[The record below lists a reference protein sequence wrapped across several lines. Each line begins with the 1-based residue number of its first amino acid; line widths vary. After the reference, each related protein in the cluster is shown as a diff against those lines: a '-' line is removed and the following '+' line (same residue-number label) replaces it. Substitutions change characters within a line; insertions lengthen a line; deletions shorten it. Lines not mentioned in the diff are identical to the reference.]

1 MHKVEITGVDTSK
14 LKTLS
19 NEEQQQLLLQIKEG
33 DMKAREK

>member
-19 NEEQQQLLLQIKEG
+19 KEECQNLLIIDDEAKL
-33 DMKAREK
+33 